1 MELTGINPFDAA
13 VMAWIQE
20 NLHNAVTDT
29 VLPLITHLG
38 DAGLFWIASAVVL
51 LFFKKTRKTGALAL
65 ITMLLTYVTGELV
78 LKNLIARPRPCHL
91 FPEVPLLIPPPDSF
105 SFPSGHSASSF
116 TAAVMLTL
124 RHKKAWPALILAALI
139 AFSRVFL
146 FVHFPTDIIAGAAL
160 GTAFAVLVNCV
171 GGKLCKRKVP

>member
-20 NLHNAVTDT
+20 NLHNAVTDA

-51 LFFKKTRKTGALAL
+51 LFFKKTRKTGALVL
-65 ITMLLTYVTGELV
+65 ITMLFTYLTGELV
-78 LKNLIARPRPCHL
+78 LKNLIARPCHL
-91 FPEVPLLIPPPDSF
+91 FPEVPLLIPRTDSF
-105 SFPSGHSASSF
+105 SFPSGHSASRF

-146 FVHFPTDIIAGAAL
+146 FVHYPTDIIAGAAL
-160 GTAFAVLVNCV
+160 GTAFAVLVYCAGNRFCQ
-171 GGKLCKRKVP
+171 KKVL